1 MQQFNFGALDFSR
14 VPQREREARQAWYKS
29 LAGAARGIGQTA
41 QQAAQAQHQQD
52 QDDLAEEWRQRQWNS
67 QQWQQADMRRRLDE
81 QDAFNRG
88 QRQDQDQAADELRQK
103 FLSRWGDV
111 DLSSYGLGA
120 QFAMDRVK
128 SARSWNDLVDAGS
141 SLATIINQRDMI
153 DAQRAEQEQSRY
165 GQDFSTDMSTRLGLM
180 GFDPNRPEQSVAAVP
195 TTEGGNELQGYL
207 NNLQRERMELE
218 GFMRANPDRV
228 SPEMIR
234 QYNDIRAGINATVRR
249 MHPKGRDWGF

>member
-41 QQAAQAQHQQD
+41 QQAAQAQQQQD

-81 QDAFNRG
+81 QDAFNRS

-111 DLSSYGLGA
+111 DLSNYGLGA

-128 SARSWNDLVDAGS
+128 SARSWDDLVDAGS

-153 DAQRAEQEQSRY
+153 DAQRAEQAQSRY
-165 GQDFSTDMSTRLGLM
+165 GQDFSTGMSTRLGLM
-180 GFDPNRPEQSVAAVP
+180 GFDPTRPEQSVGTVRKD
-195 TTEGGNELQGYL
+195 GLQEYL
-207 NNLQRERMELE
+207 NGLQRERMQLE
-218 GFMRANPDRV
+218 HFMRDPANRPYVTD
-228 SPEMIR
+228 EMVR
-234 QYNDIRAGINATVRR
+234 QYNNIKAGINATIGR
-249 MHPKGRDWGF
+249 MHPRSNGRSF